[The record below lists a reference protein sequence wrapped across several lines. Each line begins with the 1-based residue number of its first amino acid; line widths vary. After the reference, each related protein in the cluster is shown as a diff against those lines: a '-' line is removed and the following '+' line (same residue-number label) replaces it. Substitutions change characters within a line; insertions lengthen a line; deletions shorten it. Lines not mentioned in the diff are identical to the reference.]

1 MPQPPAISDAE
12 WDVMQVLWDAA
23 GPVTANDVV
32 DQVAARNRW
41 NPRTVKTLLNRLV
54 KKRALGYE
62 AEGKRYRYF
71 PLVTREACV
80 RRESRS
86 FLSRVFGGAAGP
98 MLAHFVSEAPLTPA
112 DIRRLREI
120 LDRRERGGDRSRDRD
135 GERKGK

>member
-1 MPQPPAISDAE
+1 MSKPPAISDAE

-32 DQVAARNRW
+32 DRVAARNRW

-54 KKRALGYE
+54 NKGALGFE

-71 PLVTREACV
+71 PRVTREACV

-86 FLSRVFGGAAGP
+86 FLDRVFGGAAGP
-98 MLAHFVSEAPLTPA
+98 MLAHFVSEAPLTE
-112 DIRRLREI
+112 DEIRRLRQL
-120 LDRRERGGDRSRDRD
+120 LDRREG
-135 GERKGK
+135 KGS